1 MSEFHVQV
9 VEIGKFGKHPN
20 ADSLSIIQVMGS
32 YPCIFR
38 TGDFQTGDKAVYIP
52 VDAMVPAK
60 DPRFS
65 FLTED
70 EMKEWVR
77 VKAKKLR
84 GIFSMGLL
92 IKADPSWE
100 VGTNVQELLGI
111 RKYEPPEEGAHTG
124 GENEKDPGF
133 LPSYT
138 DIEGLRKYKH
148 LLVPGE
154 EVVLTEKIH
163 GANARF
169 VYRDGRLWCGSHHQ
183 IKKEDQ
189 ANLWWRAAKRYDLA
203 NKLQYVWT
211 EGIVLYGEVYGQV
224 QDLKYGAAPNEL
236 WLAFFDAYRPEIGR
250 YMDFEDFKRMLEQ
263 LDLPMVPVLYKG
275 PWSEELM
282 QESNGKTTVPMA
294 NAKHCREGFVVRP
307 TTERWDN
314 HVGRVILKMPGE
326 DYLLRKQKD

>member
-1 MSEFHVQV
+1 MSEFHVLV

-20 ADSLSIIQVMGS
+20 ADSLSITQVMGD

-52 VDAMVPAK
+52 VDSLCPAK

-65 FLTED
+65 FLTDD
-70 EMKEWVR
+70 ELKQWVR

-133 LPSYT
+133 LPCYT

-169 VYRDGRLWCGSHHQ
+169 VYATGRLWCGSHHQ

-189 ANLWWRAAKRYDLA
+189 ANLWWRAAKKYQLDTI
-203 NKLQYVWT
+203 LQQAQD
-211 EGIVLYGEVYGQV
+211 IVLYGEVYGQV
-224 QDLKYGAAPNEL
+224 QDLKYGASPNEL
-236 WLAFFDAYRPEIGR
+236 YLAFFDAYDPTLGR
-250 YMDFEDFKRMLEQ
+250 YMHFHDFKNL
-263 LDLPMVPVLYKG
+263 LIKLGLPMVPMLYVG
-275 PWSEELM
+275 PWEEGSLC
-282 QESNGKTTVPMA
+282 QLCNGKTTVPTAMQM
-294 NAKHCREGFVVRP
+294 HCREGFVVRP